1 MESKI
6 ERIKSWLNG
15 NKAGP
20 WKMQVQPTDR
30 CNLKCRFC
38 WRNSYS
44 RQEEELSKKK
54 WLNII
59 KESCDAGMK
68 MITIVGGG
76 EPLVRPEVTM
86 AIAKEIKKHNV
97 DGTIV
102 TNGTLF
108 TESVVKDLI
117 KIGWD
122 GISFSI
128 NGTKKN
134 DDFLR
139 GVSGAFDRSIKSVK
153 LINHWKKKLQSEKP
167 VLTFHIVITK
177 YNYNEI
183 VDMVNLANQLD
194 VKIVLFKLVNEG
206 GDSGI
211 KKLSI
216 KKEQIPILK
225 SQLDKAKEI
234 AKLHD
239 IELKQEFDI
248 ESVIDKDNESEDS
261 DEVFSIPCV
270 KPFSE
275 IVILA
280 DGTTHPC
287 CVICESKYKNDFK
300 DKNYLDN
307 ISNKSFKELW
317 GGEKFNNL
325 RKAIIENKLPEECSF
340 YCTKDMVFRQKS
352 GVIYADEW

>member
-1 MESKI
+1 
-6 ERIKSWLNG
+6 
-15 NKAGP
+15 
-20 WKMQVQPTDR
+20 
-30 CNLKCRFC
+30 
-38 WRNSYS
+38 
-44 RQEEELSKKK
+44 
-54 WLNII
+54 II
-59 KESCDAGMK
+59 KESCDAGIK
-68 MITIVGGG
+68 MVTIVGGG

-86 AIAKEIKKHNV
+86 AIANEIKKHNV
-97 DGTIV
+97 DGSIV

-108 TESVVKDLI
+108 TESMVKDLI

-139 GVSGAFDRSIKSVK
+139 GMDGAFDRSIESVK
-153 LINHWKKKLQSEKP
+153 LINYWKKEMQSEKP

-206 GDSGI
+206 EDGGI
-211 KKLSI
+211 KKFSVE
-216 KKEQIPILK
+216 KRQVSILK
-225 SQLDKAKEI
+225 SQLNKAKEI

-248 ESVIDKDNESEDS
+248 EPATDKDNESS

-280 DGTTHPC
+280 DGTAHPC

-317 GGEKFNNL
+317 DGDKFNSL
-325 RKAIIENKLPEECSF
+325 RRAIVENKLPKECSF

-352 GVIYADEW
+352 KVIYANEW

>member
-6 ERIKSWLNG
+6 DRIKEWLNG
-15 NKAGP
+15 KKASP

-30 CNLKCRFC
+30 CNLNCKFC

-44 RQEEELSKKK
+44 RQKEELTKEK
-54 WLNII
+54 WLDII

-76 EPLVRPEVTM
+76 EPLVRPEVTIAM
-86 AIAKEIKKHNV
+86 AKEIKKHNV
-97 DGTIV
+97 DGSIV

-108 TESVVKDLI
+108 TENIVKDLI

-139 GVSGAFDRSIKSVK
+139 GVNGAFDRSINSVK
-153 LINHWKKKLQSEKP
+153 LINHWKKKMGCEKP
-167 VLTFHIVITK
+167 VLTFHIVITR
-177 YNYNEI
+177 YNYNEV

-206 GDSGI
+206 EDGGI
-211 KKLSI
+211 KKFSV
-216 KKEQIPILK
+216 KKEQIPILI

-239 IELKQEFDI
+239 IELKQEFNI
-248 ESVIDKDNESEDS
+248 QPLAKDKSNESSGEI
-261 DEVFSIPCV
+261 FSIPCV

-280 DGTTHPC
+280 DGTAHPC

-300 DKNYLDN
+300 NKNYLDN
-307 ISNKSFKELW
+307 ISNKGFKELW
-317 GGEKFNNL
+317 DGKKFNNL
-325 RKAIIENKLPEECSF
+325 RKAIIENKLPRECSF

-352 GVIYADEW
+352 KVIYANEW